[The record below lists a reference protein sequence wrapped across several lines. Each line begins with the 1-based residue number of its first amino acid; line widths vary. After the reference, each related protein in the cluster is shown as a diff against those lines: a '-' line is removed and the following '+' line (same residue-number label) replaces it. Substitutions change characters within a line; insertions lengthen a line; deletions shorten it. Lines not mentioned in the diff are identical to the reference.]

1 MTSSG
6 KLVVV
11 GQGYVGLP
19 LAMRAV
25 ETGWRVVGVDIDAGR
40 VKRLADGES
49 YVEDISDRR
58 LAEALDSGRYE
69 PTADYTAAAAFD
81 VAVVTVP
88 TPLREGAPD
97 LSYVVDAARSLAPL
111 LTAGAT
117 VILESTTYPGTTEEL
132 FGPLLEEG
140 SGLVAGDDFQLG
152 YSPERIDPGNR
163 TWRLDNTPKVVSG
176 VNGSSLDAVRTFYD
190 SLVDQTVPVSSTRTA
205 ELTKL
210 LENTFR
216 HVNIALVNELAM
228 FAHELGADV
237 REAIGAAST
246 KPFGFM
252 PFRPGPGVGGH
263 CLPIDPSYLSWRVR
277 RRLGRSFRFVELA
290 NDINDHMPDHVVRRV
305 TEILNRQGCSVHGSH
320 LLLLGLTYKKN
331 TGDSRESPAA
341 RVASLLADLGARV
354 FAADP
359 HVDPARAPGRVAL
372 VPADAEQIAAADLVV
387 MLVDHDGFRRDLVL
401 RHARAVLDTRSWLPA
416 ESPGGPG
423 AGEPSRVGPAG
434 QPVVVGASGPVIPGP
449 RTERRPILVE
459 AL

>member
-1 MTSSG
+1 M
-6 KLVVV
+6 V

-25 ETGWRVVGVDIDAGR
+25 DSGWQVVGVDVDARR
-40 VKRLADGES
+40 VGRLAAGES
-49 YVEDISDRR
+49 YVEDISDDQLTAA
-58 LAEALDSGRYE
+58 LAGGRYE
-69 PTADYTAAAAFD
+69 VTADYAAARGFD

-88 TPLREGAPD
+88 TPLRECAPD
-97 LSYVVDAARSLAPL
+97 LSFVVDAARSLAPFL
-111 LTAGAT
+111 RRGVT
-117 VILESTTYPGTTEEL
+117 VVLESTTYPGTTEEL

-140 SGLVAGDDFQLG
+140 SGLRAGADFRLG

-176 VNGSSLDAVRTFYD
+176 VDADSLAAVTAFYD
-190 SLVDQTVPVSSTRTA
+190 SLVDRTVPVASTRTA

-237 REAIGAAST
+237 WEAIDAAST

-277 RRLGRSFRFVELA
+277 SRLGRSFRFVELA
-290 NDINDHMPDHVVRRV
+290 NDINDHMPDHVVNRV
-305 TEILNRQGCSVHGSH
+305 TEILNRQGRPVRGSRV
-320 LLLLGLTYKKN
+320 LLLGLAYKRN

-341 RVASLLADLGARV
+341 RVAALLADLGAEV
-354 FAADP
+354 LAADP
-359 HVDPARAPGRVAL
+359 HVDPAQVPAQVTL
-372 VPADAEQIAAADLVV
+372 VDADAEQTAAADLVV
-387 MLVDHDGFRRDLVL
+387 VLVDHDVFRRDIVA
-401 RHARAVLDTRSWLPA
+401 RHARAVLDTRRWLSPVSEGAPRAASAAVPA
-416 ESPGGPG
+416 AVPAVVPRQRPAPAPNMVES
-423 AGEPSRVGPAG
+423 
-434 QPVVVGASGPVIPGP
+434 
-449 RTERRPILVE
+449 L
-459 AL
+459 